1 MFIHYAM
8 STLKDGPQMSTP
20 NSNSKKSGKYQTILE
35 AAIRVFARSGYHNST
50 VSQIA
55 KDAGVAD
62 GTIYLYF
69 KNKDDILE
77 NFFSYKT
84 ALVFDRFKEEVS
96 MADNALNKLEKLIQ
110 RHLYEF
116 EQDRDMAVV
125 YQTETRI
132 RRKVSDAKIK
142 EMSDMYFGLVS
153 EIITQ
158 GQQEGVIRPHLNIP
172 LVKQVIIGSIDEVIT
187 SWLYSSRKYSLT
199 SMASPLVELFVQ
211 GIGVTEGRGQ
221 KTEA

>member
-1 MFIHYAM
+1 MFIH
-8 STLKDGPQMSTP
+8 SLGTTLKDGLRMSTQ
-20 NSNSKKSGKYQTILE
+20 NHDAKKGDKYQTILE
-35 AAIRVFARSGYHNST
+35 AAIRIFARRGYHNST

-55 KDAGVAD
+55 KEAGVAD

-96 MADNALNKLEKLIQ
+96 LADNALDKLEKLIH

-116 EQDRDMAVV
+116 EQNRDMAVV

-132 RRKVSDAKIK
+132 RRRVSDAKIK

-153 EIITQ
+153 QIITQ
-158 GQQEGVIRPHLNIP
+158 GQEEGVIRPNLPIP
-172 LVKQVIIGSIDEVIT
+172 LVKQFIIGAIDEVIT
-187 SWLYSSRKYSLT
+187 SWLYSSGKYTLT
-199 SMASPLVELFVQ
+199 SMAGPLVDLFVK
-211 GIGVTEGRGQ
+211 GIGERE
-221 KTEA
+221 KSD

>member
-1 MFIHYAM
+1 
-8 STLKDGPQMSTP
+8 MSTP
-20 NSNSKKSGKYQTILE
+20 NHNSKKSDKYQTILE
-35 AAIRVFARSGYHNST
+35 AAIRTFARSGYHNST

-55 KDAGVAD
+55 KEAGVAD

-96 MADNALNKLEKLIQ
+96 LADNALDKLEKLIN
-110 RHLYEF
+110 RHLFEF
-116 EQDRDMAVV
+116 ERNPEMAVV

-142 EMSDMYFGLVS
+142 EMSDMYLGLVS
-153 EIITQ
+153 QIMTQ
-158 GQQEGVIRPHLNIP
+158 GQEEGVIRKNLSIS
-172 LVKQVIIGSIDEVIT
+172 LVKQFVVGAIDEVIT
-187 SWLYSSRKYSLT
+187 SWLYSSGKYRLT
-199 SMASPLVELFVQ
+199 DMASPLVDLFVL
-211 GIGVTEGRGQ
+211 GIG
-221 KTEA
+221 EAQDR

>member
-1 MFIHYAM
+1 
-8 STLKDGPQMSTP
+8 MSTP

>member
-1 MFIHYAM
+1 
-8 STLKDGPQMSTP
+8 MSTP
-20 NSNSKKSGKYQTILE
+20 NSNSKKSDKYQTILE

-55 KDAGVAD
+55 KEAGVAD

-211 GIGVTEGRGQ
+211 GIGGYRRQRTEDRGIDSTQ
-221 KTEA
+221 AGSDVYR

>member
-1 MFIHYAM
+1 
-8 STLKDGPQMSTP
+8 MSTP
-20 NSNSKKSGKYQTILE
+20 NQNSKKSDKYQAILE
-35 AAIRVFARSGYHNST
+35 AAIRIFARSGYHNST

-55 KDAGVAD
+55 KEAGVAD

-84 ALVFDRFKEEVS
+84 ALVFDRFKEEVGK
-96 MADNALNKLEKLIQ
+96 ADNALDKLEKLIQ

-116 EQDRDMAVV
+116 EQNRDMAVV

-142 EMSDMYFGLVS
+142 EMSDMYFSLVS
-153 EIITQ
+153 EIITE
-158 GQQEGVIRPHLNIP
+158 GQKEGVIRPNLHVP
-172 LVKQVIIGSIDEVIT
+172 LVKQLIIGAIDEVIT
-187 SWLYSSRKYSLT
+187 SWLYSSRKYCLA
-199 SMASPLVELFVQ
+199 SMAGPLVDLFVQ
-211 GIGVTEGRGQ
+211 GIGRL
-221 KTEA
+221 KTYD

>member
-1 MFIHYAM
+1 M
-8 STLKDGPQMSTP
+8 STS
-20 NSNSKKSGKYQTILE
+20 NSNSKKSNKYQTILE

-55 KDAGVAD
+55 KEAGVAD

-84 ALVFDRFKEEVS
+84 ALVFDRFKEEVGL
-96 MADNALNKLEKLIQ
+96 ADNALEKLEKLIH

-116 EQDRDMAVV
+116 EQNREMAVV
-125 YQTETRI
+125 YQTETKV
-132 RRKVSDAKIK
+132 RRKVSDAKVK

-153 EIITQ
+153 EIISQ
-158 GQQEGVIRPHLNIP
+158 GQQEGVIRKNLSVP
-172 LVKQVIIGSIDEVIT
+172 LVKQLIIGAIDEVIT
-187 SWLYSSRKYSLT
+187 SWLYSSRTYSLT
-199 SMASPLVELFVQ
+199 STAGSLVELFVQ
-211 GIGVTEGRGQ
+211 GIGETEDR
-221 KTEA
+221 

>member
-1 MFIHYAM
+1 M
-8 STLKDGPQMSTP
+8 STQNHDA
-20 NSNSKKSGKYQTILE
+20 KKSDKYQAILE
-35 AAIRVFARSGYHNST
+35 AAIRIFARRGYHNST

-55 KDAGVAD
+55 REAGVAD

-96 MADNALNKLEKLIQ
+96 LADNALDKLEKLIY

-116 EQDRDMAVV
+116 EQNPDMAVV

-153 EIITQ
+153 QIITQ
-158 GQQEGVIRPHLNIP
+158 GQKEGVIRQNLSIP
-172 LVKQVIIGSIDEVIT
+172 LVKQFIIGAIDEVIT
-187 SWLYSSRKYSLT
+187 SWLYSSGKYTLT
-199 SMASPLVELFVQ
+199 SMARPLVDLFVR
-211 GIGVTEGRGQ
+211 GVGETEGRR
-221 KTEA
+221 

>member
-1 MFIHYAM
+1 M
-8 STLKDGPQMSTP
+8 STQ
-20 NSNSKKSGKYQTILE
+20 NHNSKKSDKYQTILE
-35 AAIRVFARSGYHNST
+35 AAIRVFARSGYHSST

-55 KDAGVAD
+55 REAGVAD

-84 ALVFDRFKEEVS
+84 ALVFDRFKEEVGL
-96 MADNALNKLEKLIQ
+96 ADNALEKLQKLIY
-110 RHLYEF
+110 RHLSEF
-116 EQDRDMAVV
+116 EQNRDMAVV

-132 RRKVSDAKIK
+132 RRRVSDAKIK

-158 GQQEGVIRPHLNIP
+158 GQKEGVIRSNLHIP
-172 LVKQVIIGSIDEVIT
+172 LVKQLIIGAVDEVIT
-187 SWLYSSRKYSLT
+187 SWLYSSRKYALT
-199 SMASPLVELFVQ
+199 SMAGPLVELLVQ
-211 GIGVTEGRGQ
+211 GVGKR
-221 KTEA
+221 EAR

>member
-1 MFIHYAM
+1 M
-8 STLKDGPQMSTP
+8 STL
-20 NSNSKKSGKYQTILE
+20 NHNSKKSDKYQTILE

-55 KDAGVAD
+55 KEAGVAD

-84 ALVFDRFKEEVS
+84 ALVFDRFKEEVGL
-96 MADNALNKLEKLIQ
+96 ADNALDKLEKLIH

-116 EQDRDMAVV
+116 EQNREMAVV

-158 GQQEGVIRPHLNIP
+158 GQKEGVIRQNLHVP
-172 LVKQVIIGSIDEVIT
+172 LVKQLIIGSIDEVIT
-187 SWLYSSRKYSLT
+187 SWLYSSRKYTLT
-199 SMASPLVELFVQ
+199 SMAAPLVELFVR
-211 GIGVTEGRGQ
+211 GIGKR
-221 KTEA
+221 